1 MHNAAYT
8 SDSFENRL
16 FDFTALPLAG
26 VLVTLYGLKNKII
39 VGEKQ
44 SSLGYLR
51 FQISCI
57 FAEYDLFK
65 PTVSIQKCTYM
76 NFRILTQFYINFS
89 RQDHQI

>member
-26 VLVTLYGLKNKII
+26 VLVKLYGLKNKII

-65 PTVSIQKCTYM
+65 STIFIQNFICM
-76 NFRILTQFYINFS
+76 NFRINLTQL
-89 RQDHQI
+89 